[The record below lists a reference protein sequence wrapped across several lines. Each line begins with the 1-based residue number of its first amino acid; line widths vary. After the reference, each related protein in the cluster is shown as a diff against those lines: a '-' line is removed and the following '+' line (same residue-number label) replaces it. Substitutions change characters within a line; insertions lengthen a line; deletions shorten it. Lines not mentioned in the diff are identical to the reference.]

1 MEPPFALSIDARIAE
16 SVLRMLR
23 ADADLS
29 GYFRVIAGYEL
40 EQLLLSS
47 YPVPALGVIIE
58 ATEETRRGTT
68 AELATQL
75 LLPIVTQPIPTG
87 TDSLAVWA
95 RSCVVEAVKKVL
107 MIHRGAIPDYEDPE
121 RWIAQALTRFARLP
135 IGTLHEGAHIV
146 TPLRVTFYTDINQA
160 TRETL

>member
-23 ADADLS
+23 DDVDLS
-29 GYFRVIAGYEL
+29 NYFRGIAAFEL

-47 YPVPALGVIIE
+47 YEVPALGVIIE
-58 ATEETRRGTT
+58 ATEETRSGTT
-68 AELATQL
+68 SELATQL
-75 LLPIVTQPIPTG
+75 LLPIITQPIPTG
-87 TDSLAVWA
+87 TDSPAVWT
-95 RSCVVEAVKKVL
+95 RSCVVEAVKRTL
-107 MIHRGAIPDYEDPE
+107 MVHNGAIRDYEDPE

-146 TPLRVTFYTDINQA
+146 TPLRVTFYTDIYQA
-160 TRETL
+160 TRETV